1 MLKKLFILIA
11 ILTLNINNV
20 LAGEILL
27 KISPVETF
35 TTCKENVFEG
45 DTVKFKVV
53 EENGNIK
60 KDEILTGTIL
70 KYKPNGFNGEQA
82 NIEIGNFRK
91 ENGSKIYGSL
101 YLSGNMHQTYQEYV
115 NGLSSN
121 FLAMPLIRG
130 GEIKINPNTILT
142 LVVEEK
148 IKKDEVIPLKIKPEE
163 LITTCHDETQTND
176 IIRFRVVNDIYNNNK
191 LYIKKDTRIIG
202 YVDYVHEN
210 GWDYDNAQIDIK
222 KFKTRDANNNIIEI
236 NSELSINGFETLKY
250 KSNRPAQFFNYIGVV
265 FRGKEIEII
274 PEKDKNVIF
283 NIWLIK

>member
-20 LAGEILL
+20 FAGEILL
-27 KISPVETF
+27 KVSPVEIF

-45 DTVKFKVV
+45 GTVKFKVV
-53 EENGNIK
+53 EDNGYIK

-82 NIEIGNFRK
+82 NIEIGNFKK
-91 ENGSKIYGSL
+91 ENGSRINGSL
-101 YLSGNMHQTYQEYV
+101 YFSGNMHQTYQEYV
-115 NGLSSN
+115 NGLSSD
-121 FLAMPLIRG
+121 FLALPLIRG
-130 GEIKINPNTILT
+130 GEIKIKPDNILT
-142 LVVEEK
+142 IVVDDKNRKNE
-148 IKKDEVIPLKIKPEE
+148 IIPVKIKPAE

-176 IIRFRVVNDIYNNNK
+176 IIRFRVVNDVYNNNK

-202 YVDYVHEN
+202 YVDFVQEN

-222 KFKTRDANNNIIEI
+222 KFKTRDVNNNIVEI
-236 NSELSINGFETLKY
+236 NSELSINGFEMLKY

-274 PEKDKNVIF
+274 PEKDKNVTF
-283 NIWLIK
+283 NIWLTK